1 VSVTALRYMTCEWCG
16 RPAGGELLCTIC
28 ERQQIWAIKDHANS
42 ETDTSKSAS
51 TPPTHRGV
59 LQESTTTP
67 RISVRRAVAAL
78 GVKRGGRRRPVD
90 CLPGVRERHPALDRI
105 VAWPEAI

>member
-1 VSVTALRYMTCEWCG
+1 VTTLRYMTCEWCG

-42 ETDTSKSAS
+42 EADTVKSAS
-51 TPPTHRGV
+51 TPTPDRSV
-59 LQESTTTP
+59 LQEGSTTP
-67 RISVRRAVAAL
+67 RISLRRAVAAM
-78 GVKRGGRRRPVD
+78 GVKRVGRRRPVD
-90 CLPGVRERHPALDRI
+90 CLSGVRERHPALDRI